1 MPRAPGKPSSQW
13 AAHLLGPAKHQV
25 FYAASLNIK
34 LFSAERLRLQIP
46 SLRLTLGQL
55 VFLSLLPPDSASRAD
70 PNLALPGFSLVLCLL
85 LLCSPLS
92 PSYSL
97 FFSCS
102 DSPPKVTSQNAAAA
116 PPTTPQVLAAL
127 PPPALSKQISRL
139 CSLFEFF
146 SLPSLSALSVCLF
159 SKYICVF
166 CLEGA
171 WLAVFRE
178 RPSQQDSGGLPRYSG
193 SNLGLSHADH

>member
-1 MPRAPGKPSSQW
+1 MPGEVKVPRAPSKPSCHW

-25 FYAASLNIK
+25 FSAVSLSIK
-34 LFSAERLRLQIP
+34 LFAAERLRLQIP
-46 SLRLTLGQL
+46 SLHLTLGQL
-55 VFLSLLPPDSASRAD
+55 GQLVFFNLLPPDSASRAD
-70 PNLALPGFSLVLCLL
+70 PDLALPGFSLVPCLL

-102 DSPPKVTSQNAAAA
+102 YSPPKVTSQNAAAA
-116 PPTTPQVLAAL
+116 PLTTPQALAAL
-127 PPPALSKQISRL
+127 PPPALSKRISRL
-139 CSLFEFF
+139 CSLCGFF

-159 SKYICVF
+159 SKYICGF

-178 RPSQQDSGGLPRYSG
+178 HPPRQDSGGLPR
-193 SNLGLSHADH
+193 